1 MAAEEMSMATRLRWR
16 NGRDYRTTNFKVGV
30 TNMEKA
36 LGALINVLNPYSNPT
51 CKAPNDAE
59 GAMRAFVD
67 RQPPKGAKANGAD
80 LNQLVAQLDVEVDN
94 YQGGEWSFMG
104 QMYKIKRALLIP
116 YRYEV
121 QNKDGVGNG
130 VWATGYLVVGYVG
143 GDGGG

>member
-1 MAAEEMSMATRLRWR
+1 
-16 NGRDYRTTNFKVGV
+16 
-30 TNMEKA
+30 MEKA

-51 CKAPNDAE
+51 CRAANDAE

-67 RQPPKGAKANGAD
+67 RPPPRGAKANGAD

-104 QMYKIKRALLIP
+104 QMYKIKRALMIP